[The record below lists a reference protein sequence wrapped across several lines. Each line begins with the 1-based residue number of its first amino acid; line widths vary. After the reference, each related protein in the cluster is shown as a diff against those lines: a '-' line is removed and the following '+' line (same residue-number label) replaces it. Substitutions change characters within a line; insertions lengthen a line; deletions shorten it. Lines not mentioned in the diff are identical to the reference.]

1 MSLEHAKSIGKHSV
15 FVACMHH
22 AREPALLFR
31 EKGLVVESGAVFD
44 MNLGSDF
51 RGNFL
56 QMLVR
61 IMKNATLHGFG
72 VFPSPYLDLAHAKTI
87 GKQSVFVTCLHH
99 AQQPVRFVCEK
110 GLVVESG
117 AVLYTIWWAHFR

>member
-1 MSLEHAKSIGKHSV
+1 MSLEHAKTIGKQSV

-44 MNLGSDF
+44 MNLGCDF
-51 RGNFL
+51 RGKFL

-61 IMKNATLHGFG
+61 IMKKCNPPWFWRVAMFMFVLESAKKHWKIQCFRGLHAPRSRTSTTF
-72 VFPSPYLDLAHAKTI
+72 I
-87 GKQSVFVTCLHH
+87 GKGTGCREWWWFLH
-99 AQQPVRFVCEK
+99 
-110 GLVVESG
+110 
-117 AVLYTIWWAHFR
+117 

>member
-1 MSLEHAKSIGKHSV
+1 MSSEQAKSIAKQSV
-15 FVACMHH
+15 FVACVHH

-44 MNLGSDF
+44 MNLGGDF

-61 IMKNATLHGFG
+61 IMKKCNPPWFWRVAMFMFVLE
-72 VFPSPYLDLAHAKTI
+72 SAKSI
-87 GKQSVFVTCLHH
+87 GKHSVFVACMHH
-99 AQQPVRFVCEK
+99 ARAPAP
-110 GLVVESG
+110 L
-117 AVLYTIWWAHFR
+117 L

>member
-1 MSLEHAKSIGKHSV
+1 MSSEQAKSIGKQSV
-15 FVACMHH
+15 FVACVHH

-44 MNLGSDF
+44 KNLGGDF

-61 IMKNATLHGFG
+61 IMKKCNPPWFWRVAMFMFVLE
-72 VFPSPYLDLAHAKTI
+72 LAKNI
-87 GKQSVFVTCLHH
+87 GKYSVFVACMHH
-99 AQQPVRFVCEK
+99 AREPAP
-110 GLVVESG
+110 L
-117 AVLYTIWWAHFR
+117 L

>member
-1 MSLEHAKSIGKHSV
+1 MSSEQAKSIAKQSV
-15 FVACMHH
+15 FVACVHH

-44 MNLGSDF
+44 LILGSDF

-72 VFPSPYLDLAHAKTI
+72 VLPCSCLYWNRPNPLENT
-87 GKQSVFVTCLHH
+87 VF
-99 AQQPVRFVCEK
+99 A
-110 GLVVESG
+110 
-117 AVLYTIWWAHFR
+117 